1 MAELKWKTP
10 VPLISALSQSPGN
23 IQAFLVQLV
32 QWLQEQ
38 ERTPDWAVESNLI
51 FGGLG
56 VAERLFGFEALITGY
71 GTPVEEVV
79 VAAPEGASK
88 KIVIAFHV
96 HIKTKPGTADIILRK
111 GGTDIVICRVDADV
125 KDHQDVIQDHTGIIT
140 LDATD
145 ESLVLEILTGSSD
158 ITLSGTVFNVE

>member
-10 VPLISALSQSPGN
+10 VPLISALAQSPGN

-56 VAERLFGFEALITGY
+56 VAERLFGFEALLTGY
-71 GTPVEEVV
+71 SAPEEQVV

-88 KIVIAFHV
+88 KIIIAFHIHV
-96 HIKTKPGTADIILRK
+96 ESSPGTVDIILRK
-111 GGTDIVICRVDADV
+111 GGTDIVICRVDAAV
-125 KDHQDVIQDHTGIIT
+125 KTHEDVIQQHTGIIT

-145 ESLVLEILTGSSD
+145 ESLVINILTGSSD